1 MISATERIREIQNR
15 GYNFEFGTYIER
27 GFNIFWKQPGLFI
40 AFTLIYLSV
49 GGASNDLSIIVTFAA
64 NTLLLPCLM
73 AGYFLVAH
81 KISTGAP
88 EIKFGDFFKGFDHFR
103 NLAIVSV
110 FTGLITLA
118 AAIPFLLVMFV
129 SFFWG
134 TNGLIFDADIEHTV
148 LRVFT
153 EGNYVFPFWAL
164 LLLIPS
170 LYLSVAYSAA
180 PFFVVFYK
188 MEPKEAMEASRKAI
202 SKRWFMIFMFF
213 IALGFIAAMGLV
225 VLLVGFLATFPAIC
239 CAEYAAFSD
248 IMQLEQEGDEADDV
262 MRHLV

>member
-15 GYNFEFGTYIER
+15 SYNFEFGTYIER

-49 GGASNDLSIIVTFAA
+49 SGASNDLSIIVTFAA

-73 AGYFLVAH
+73 VGYFLVAH
-81 KISTGAP
+81 KISTGAS
-88 EIKFGDFFKGFDHFR
+88 EIQFGDFFKGFDHFR
-103 NLAIVSV
+103 NLAIVSALS
-110 FTGLITLA
+110 GLIVIA
-118 AAIPFLLVMFV
+118 AAIPFLLVMFI

-134 TNGLIFDADIEHTV
+134 ADGLIWDSDIQHTV
-148 LRVFT
+148 SRIFT
-153 EGNYVFPFWAL
+153 EGDFIFPFWSL

-170 LYLSVAYSAA
+170 IYLSLAYSAA
-180 PFFVVFYK
+180 PFFVVFYN
-188 MEPKEAMEASRKAI
+188 MEPREAMEASRKII
-202 SKRWFMIFMFF
+202 SKRWFTIFLFS
-213 IALGFIAAMGLV
+213 IALGFIAAMGFV

-248 IMQLEQEGDEADDV
+248 IMQLEQEGNDDDEV